1 MSTATMNLD
10 KMNDHD
16 LLVEMVKSQRTHLN
30 LQKIMT
36 GAVVAIFAAL
46 AISLLILVPKTVKLL
61 AKLHQTVDEAEI
73 MIAEAGESL
82 DQIDEMVGN
91 LNVTITDNSKNL
103 TEAVEKMN
111 NIDFETLNQAIN
123 DFSDTVEPMARFF
136 NQFKR

>member
-1 MSTATMNLD
+1 MSTATTNLE
-10 KMNDHD
+10 KMSDHD
-16 LLVEMVKSQRTHLN
+16 LLVELLKSQRSHLN
-30 LQKIMT
+30 FQKIMT
-36 GAVVAIFAAL
+36 GATVAIFAAL
-46 AISLLILVPKTVKLL
+46 AVSLLILVPRTVKLL
-61 AKLHQTVDEAEI
+61 SKLHQTVDEAEI
-73 MIAEAGESL
+73 MISEAEDSL